1 MVTRYF
7 PPSVTTLTSPQAVSL
22 VQESWGLSQGQP
34 QQRTLAHSLPQH
46 RGDGGEEE
54 GGETSLARSKV
65 EIWWS
70 SGLRLASGR
79 LVGRPG
85 WDELNRL
92 AQVGA
97 LTPLTCYLVR
107 TLFFRL
113 QYNPQ
118 TRFRETLLLAKK
130 RQNQSVHCH
139 FEVASRQFGEE
150 GSFKWSAVSA
160 FIARCLH
167 LHDKVGWQM
176 FFILWDCVSNKG
188 KDFAIF
194 FYWKT
199 WLKIYYC
206 GRLYTAEYKQDKYSC
221 NLNLVEAFPVLAD
234 NNWVCN
240 ASGWNIVCAIDA

>member
-1 MVTRYF
+1 MVHLGRPWLGNNKLMRNDRWCKPTNSVEFVLWGLLQPYAWNLPCLTHCQAVSRGKREESRIRNLDKTRYGHTIITRYF

-46 RGDGGEEE
+46 RGVGGEEE

-79 LVGRPG
+79 LVGRSG
-85 WDELNRL
+85 WYELNRL

-107 TLFFRL
+107 TLLFRL
-113 QYNPQ
+113 QYNPP

-130 RQNQSVHCH
+130 RQ
-139 FEVASRQFGEE
+139 
-150 GSFKWSAVSA
+150 K
-160 FIARCLH
+160 
-167 LHDKVGWQM
+167 
-176 FFILWDCVSNKG
+176 
-188 KDFAIF
+188 
-194 FYWKT
+194 
-199 WLKIYYC
+199 
-206 GRLYTAEYKQDKYSC
+206 
-221 NLNLVEAFPVLAD
+221 
-234 NNWVCN
+234 
-240 ASGWNIVCAIDA
+240 